1 MKTTHVIKTVGLTS
15 AFSLSST
22 LLVSCDDDNSRPN
35 HSAPVSEALFV
46 PETLQNRYLDLMI
59 TDATNVEDV
68 GLDVTWAFRDSLIYT
83 ADILVEAPFDQLEG
97 FDQDTF
103 TYSTL
108 SDSTATVIVG
118 SEASVLTLNFDSNSS
133 GTFRFDDGDFLEG
146 SFELN

>member
-1 MKTTHVIKTVGLTS
+1 
-15 AFSLSST
+15 
-22 LLVSCDDDNSRPN
+22 
-35 HSAPVSEALFV
+35 
-46 PETLQNRYLDLMI
+46 MI